1 MQSSPTGRG
10 WPEGPGE
17 GETARSWAQFVATAR
32 PSGLSLWFKLD
43 TKCAILNGIAQ
54 PRRKIMGSSALERVR
69 AEALNLSE
77 SERAELAHNL
87 VASLDG
93 PADSDAEKAWDAEI
107 QRRLS
112 EIDSETANLIDRE
125 EFRRR
130 MRAPTP
136 FS

>member
-1 MQSSPTGRG
+1 
-10 WPEGPGE
+10 
-17 GETARSWAQFVATAR
+17 
-32 PSGLSLWFKLD
+32 
-43 TKCAILNGIAQ
+43 
-54 PRRKIMGSSALERVR
+54 MGSSALERVR

-107 QRRLS
+107 LRRLS
-112 EIDSETANLIDRE
+112 EIDSGTANLIDRE

-130 MRAPTP
+130 MRARMGRA
-136 FS
+136 